1 MERVDVNDRCGGM
14 ETKRTLVVQSRIE
27 EEEIRVLDQDDD
39 DNNNEWSKAPRVSER
54 IRGLDWN
61 KMNKG

>member
-1 MERVDVNDRCGGM
+1 MPKGLKKVSAACRWMERVDVNDRCGGM

-39 DNNNEWSKAPRVSER
+39 DNNNE
-54 IRGLDWN
+54 
-61 KMNKG
+61 